1 MNKKISI
8 LRILLHGFFL
18 VSANLFSVA
27 IAFVLVQI
35 SSLPA
40 DRIIQGSVAL
50 LVNLIVYILVYKIMN
65 GVQKSIMQIDDFSM
79 VSTVFLVSLALLP
92 AVFYPLHFI
101 TQGDWSSFENLLVI
115 WPFQMIVNGLCL
127 ILNYFIISKKKK

>member
-1 MNKKISI
+1 MKKKISI

-27 IAFVLVQI
+27 IAFVVVQI
-35 SSLPA
+35 SFLPS
-40 DRIIQGSVAL
+40 DRIIQGSIAL
-50 LVNLIVYILVYKIMN
+50 LVNLIVYVIVYKIMN
-65 GVQKSIMQIDDFSM
+65 GVQKSIMEVDDFSM
-79 VSTVFLVSLALLP
+79 LSTVFLVSLALLP

-101 TQGDWSSFENLLVI
+101 TQGNWSSFENLLAI

-127 ILNYFIISKKKK
+127 ILNYFIFSKRK

>member
-1 MNKKISI
+1 MKKKISI

-27 IAFVLVQI
+27 IAFVVVQI
-35 SSLPA
+35 SSLPS
-40 DRIIQGSVAL
+40 DRIIQGSIAL
-50 LVNLIVYILVYKIMN
+50 LVNLIVYVIVYKIMN
-65 GVQKSIMQIDDFSM
+65 GVQKSIMEVDDFSM
-79 VSTVFLVSLALLP
+79 LSTVFLVSLALLP

-101 TQGDWSSFENLLVI
+101 TQGNWSSFENLLAI

-127 ILNYFIISKKKK
+127 ILNYFIFSKRK

>member
-27 IAFVLVQI
+27 IAFVVVQI
-35 SSLPA
+35 SSLPS
-40 DRIIQGSVAL
+40 DPIIQGSVAL
-50 LVNLIVYILVYKIMN
+50 LVNLIVYILVYKIMI

-79 VSTVFLVSLALLP
+79 LSTIFLVSLALLP

-101 TQGDWSSFENLLVI
+101 TQGNWSSFDNLLAI